1 MTSTKVSLST
11 AQCFR
16 RWVQRSGSVVACT
29 TSFFVPRTQWI
40 HWQQSAP
47 LLLICLLVIPWP
59 IMLGSRSRHSIAMN
73 EIPTF
78 EASLSMVPPDFSK
91 QIVSMWEAVKNL
103 KSDCI
108 QVTRISTWRMRPLS
122 KTYTLLA
129 LICLQLRRAIF
140 LTCLSACAP
149 SQKNHHLWLNRS
161 SLAVCPVCPLATT
174 TARSLDMTPSHCL
187 ILRGR
192 MISAELIQRGWQVHR
207 CAQACRTT
215 QITSQRKR
223 QVSSREDTK
232 CFSTCTH
239 LMDLAVKNWSYRS
252 WNLLIVNL
260 AIFWQT
266 RSHLSILRPTTL
278 T

>member
-1 MTSTKVSLST
+1 MTSTRVSLST

-16 RWVQRSGSVVACT
+16 RWVRRFGLVVACT

-40 HWQQSAP
+40 HWRQSAP

-59 IMLGSRSRHSIAMN
+59 IMWSSRSRHSIAMN
-73 EIPTF
+73 ETPTF
-78 EASLSMVPPDFSK
+78 EAFLSMAPPDFSK

-122 KTYTLLA
+122 KTYTLLG
-129 LICLQLRRAIF
+129 LICLRLQRAIF

-149 SQKNHHLWLNRS
+149 SQKNNHLWLNRS

-174 TARSLDMTPSHCL
+174 TARSLDMTPRHCL

-192 MISAELIQRGWQVHR
+192 MISAELIQREWQVHR

-223 QVSSREDTK
+223 QVSSLEDTK